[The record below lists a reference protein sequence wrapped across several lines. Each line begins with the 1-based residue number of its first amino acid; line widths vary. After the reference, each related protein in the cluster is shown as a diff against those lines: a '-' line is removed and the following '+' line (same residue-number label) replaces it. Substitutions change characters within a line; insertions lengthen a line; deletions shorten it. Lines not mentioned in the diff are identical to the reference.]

1 MISFE
6 EAYAIALDSVCPEVA
21 TESVNLRHAAGRV
34 LAQEVVADMAMPP
47 FNRAM
52 VDGFACRR
60 EDLDR
65 TLAIVEMIPTGYP
78 PLKPI
83 GDGECAKIMT
93 GAPVPEGAD
102 CVFMVEHSEESADG
116 TSVKFIGEQ
125 TADHI
130 APMGKDVLPKDTLL
144 RPGHRLAPPDIAVL
158 ASMGYP
164 EVTVACAPNV
174 GVIATGDELVDPAE
188 KPTPVQIR
196 NSNAYSLC
204 AQVEAMGC
212 DAIFEGIARDNEKSL
227 YEVIGGAIE
236 RNDVVLLSGGVS
248 MGEYDLVPT
257 ILKELGVEILFDRV
271 KIQPGK
277 PTTFGKSD
285 KVFCWGLPGNP
296 VATYT
301 IFELAVKAFLFK
313 MMGHDYAPPMIR
325 MPLGETFTR
334 KAGGRKAWVPVMVSD
349 AGTLTKIDYHGSAHI
364 NALCHAH
371 GIIPFP
377 EGVTEMTEGTVVELR
392 LTRQG

>member
-6 EAYAIALDSVCPEVA
+6 EAYAIALDTVQRVGTETVALREVA
-21 TESVNLRHAAGRV
+21 GRI
-34 LAQEVVADMAMPP
+34 LAQEIVADMAMPP
-47 FNRAM
+47 FDRAM

-60 EDLDR
+60 VDLD
-65 TLAIVEMIPTGYP
+65 TKLTVVETIAAGYAP
-78 PLKPI
+78 EKRIEP
-83 GDGECAKIMT
+83 GTCAKIMT

-102 CVFMVEHSEESADG
+102 CVFMVEHSEELDG
-116 TSVKFIGEQ
+116 GVRFVAEKTG
-125 TADHI
+125 DNI
-130 APMGKDVLPKDTLL
+130 APMGKDVQPDDTLL

-164 EVTVACAPNV
+164 EVTVSCRPNV
-174 GVIATGDELVDPAE
+174 GVIATGDELVTPAE

-212 DAIFEGIARDNEKSL
+212 VANFEGIARDTEASL
-227 YEVIGGAIE
+227 REVIGGAME

-248 MGEYDLVPT
+248 MGEFDLVPT

-271 KIQPGK
+271 RIQPGK

-285 KVFCWGLPGNP
+285 RVFCWGLPGNP

-313 MMGHDYAPPMIR
+313 MMGHDYSPPMLQMR
-325 MPLGETFTR
+325 LGETFSR
-334 KAGGRKAWVPVMVSD
+334 KAGARKAWVPVMVSD
-349 AGTLTKIDYHGSAHI
+349 AGTLTKIPYHGSAHI

-377 EGVTEMTEGTVVELR
+377 EGTTEMVEGTVVELR

>member
-6 EAYAIALDSVCPEVA
+6 EAYATALGSVRTMG
-21 TESVNLRHAAGRV
+21 TETVELRHAAGRI
-34 LAQEVVADMAMPP
+34 LAQDVVADMAMPP

-60 EDLDR
+60 EDLDK
-65 TLAIVEMIPTGYP
+65 TLTVVETIAAGYAP
-78 PLKPI
+78 KTTI
-83 GDGECAKIMT
+83 EAGTCAKIMT

-102 CVFMVEHSEESADG
+102 CVFMVEHSEETDEG
-116 TSVKFIGEQ
+116 VRF
-125 TADHI
+125 TAEDSGVNI
-130 APMGKDVLPKDTLL
+130 APMGKDVQPNDLL
-144 RPGHRLAPPDIAVL
+144 LSPGHRLAPPDIAVL

-164 EVTVACAPNV
+164 EVTVSCRPNV
-174 GVIATGDELVDPAE
+174 GVIATGDELVMPE
-188 KPTPVQIR
+188 ETPTPVQIR

-212 DAIFEGIARDNEKSL
+212 DAVFEGIARDNEASL
-227 YEVIGGAIE
+227 RNVIGGAIE

-248 MGEYDLVPT
+248 MGEFDLVPT

-271 KIQPGK
+271 RIQPGK

-285 KVFCWGLPGNP
+285 SVFCWGLPGNP

-334 KAGGRKAWVPVMVSD
+334 KAGGRKAWVPVMVSN

-377 EGVTEMTEGTVVELR
+377 EGVTEMAEGTVVELR